1 MILFDSYSDKTVVYG
16 GRFTLEARVDSEG
29 RWDIYNRS
37 YPSASMLSG
46 FPSRKKATKAAIQL
60 IKGGKDE

>member
-1 MILFDSYSDKTVVYG
+1 MILFDAYSDKTVVYG

-37 YPSASMLSG
+37 YPSAPMLAG
-46 FPSRKKATKAAIQL
+46 FPSRKKATRAAIQL